1 MPDLKQI
8 SLPYE
13 VRECAERM
21 VETFHF
27 SEIIDAVKFCIAYA
41 IKNFQTDIKDVRV
54 DETQPRG
61 LDYSTSSFNDPEF
74 SAIIDVLFP
83 EEEKYRFIKKAAIL
97 GARKIKVRM
106 DNNSSLDEI
115 DELM

>member
-1 MPDLKQI
+1 MSDLKQI

-54 DETQPRG
+54 EENQPRG

-74 SAIIDVLFP
+74 SAIIDVLYP
-83 EEEKYRFIKKAAIL
+83 EEEKYRLIKKAAIL
-97 GARKIKVRM
+97 GARKIKVLLD
-106 DNNSSLDEI
+106 DNNSIEDISD
-115 DELM
+115 LM